1 MSQAKSSRYQ
11 RMYQQIKEL
20 IIATDNIYS
29 RMATINAVLHHKM
42 KTFFWTGFYMLDGEE
57 LVVGPYQGSL
67 ACLKLK
73 RHTGVCWSGVNSA
86 KSVVVPDVHDFPGH
100 IACSSLS
107 NSEIVVPLMDSSGKV
122 VGVFDVDSRDLNAFD
137 EVDREWLEKIVD
149 LVYLKI

>member
-20 IIATDNIYS
+20 VVVTDNIYS

-73 RHTGVCWSGVNSA
+73 RNTGVCWSGINSA

>member
-1 MSQAKSSRYQ
+1 MSQVKSSRYQ
-11 RMYQQIKEL
+11 RMYKQIKEL
-20 IIATDNIYS
+20 VVATDNIYS